1 MSKYKEG
8 DKVLIE
14 VEIKHIVEKEDIRA
28 LNDTA
33 EYLVNI
39 PANRNNYL
47 IWIPEESIKEVKICK
62 K

>member
-14 VEIKHIVEKEDIRA
+14 VEIKQIVE
-28 LNDTA
+28 NDTA

-39 PANRNNYL
+39 SAKGVYPLSRNNYL
-47 IWIPEESIKEVKICK
+47 IWIPEETLKEV
-62 K
+62 

>member
-14 VEIKHIVEKEDIRA
+14 VEIKHIVEDA
-28 LNDTA
+28 PA

-47 IWIPEESIKEVKICK
+47 IWIPEKTIKEVKICK